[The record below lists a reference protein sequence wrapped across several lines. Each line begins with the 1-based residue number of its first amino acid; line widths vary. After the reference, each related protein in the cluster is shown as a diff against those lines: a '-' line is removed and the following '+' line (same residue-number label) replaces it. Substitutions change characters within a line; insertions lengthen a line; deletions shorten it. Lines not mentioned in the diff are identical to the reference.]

1 MHQPAKA
8 LQETNDMFVGYTTG
22 LDPEPMQT
30 WVDKADAIYSM
41 MLENEK
47 FLDWMGDEQKRGRK
61 MFFDYDDDPFNVSPF
76 NPAYEKRG
84 LKEVRFSGEDGKY
97 LGEWKDGRDGFNLK
111 ENEIRAETFIRALKQ
126 CDLMTT
132 PSKYLADKFSNY
144 ARNVKVIKNMINLR
158 VWKPLSLVKDDK
170 VRIIYQGG
178 WSHYKDWQIIKRPLK
193 KIMEKH
199 KNVILIIMGQTYEG
213 ILKEFPQDR
222 IERVDWVDVEAYHFL
237 FRSLNADI
245 GICPLEKSEFNLCK
259 SELKWE
265 EYGALEIPAVCSNF
279 GPYQIA
285 VDHESTGFL
294 ADNEDEWFEYLNALI
309 LGKNLRA
316 EIGKQARRRVE
327 DYYDLHRSQ
336 SLYVD
341 AFRAGFGVELAL
353 A

>member
-1 MHQPAKA
+1 
-8 LQETNDMFVGYTTG
+8 
-22 LDPEPMQT
+22 
-30 WVDKADAIYSM
+30 
-41 MLENEK
+41 
-47 FLDWMGDEQKRGRK
+47 
-61 MFFDYDDDPFNVSPF
+61 
-76 NPAYEKRG
+76 
-84 LKEVRFSGEDGKY
+84 
-97 LGEWKDGRDGFNLK
+97 
-111 ENEIRAETFIRALKQ
+111 
-126 CDLMTT
+126 
-132 PSKYLADKFSNY
+132 
-144 ARNVKVIKNMINLR
+144 
-158 VWKPLSLVKDDK
+158 DDK

-222 IERVDWVDVEAYHFL
+222 IERVDWVDVEAYPFL
-237 FRSLNADI
+237 FRSLNGDI
-245 GICPLEKSEFNLCK
+245 GLCPLEKSEFNLCK
-259 SELKWE
+259 SELKWQ

-316 EIGKQARRRVE
+316 EIGKQARCRIE
-327 DYYDLHRSQ
+327 NYYDLHRSQ
-336 SLYVD
+336 GLYVD
-341 AFRAGFGVELAL
+341 AFRSGFGVELAV